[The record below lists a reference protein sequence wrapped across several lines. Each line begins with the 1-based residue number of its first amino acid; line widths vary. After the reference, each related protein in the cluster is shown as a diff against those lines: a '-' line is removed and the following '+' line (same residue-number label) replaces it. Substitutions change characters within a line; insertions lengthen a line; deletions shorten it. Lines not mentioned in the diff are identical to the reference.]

1 MEFENIA
8 WVKLF
13 WVDISLLTVGPRYQ
27 LKKIVDNLFWC
38 LFFSPTKAI
47 APILL
52 EDMRKVA
59 VERKGETNFFTSQNI
74 KDCMKKVIA
83 VNLHQ
88 VSQPPYFFFSLSIGN
103 VVLVDFALLIAR

>member
-1 MEFENIA
+1 MF
-8 WVKLF
+8 F
-13 WVDISLLTVGPRYQ
+13 F
-27 LKKIVDNLFWC
+27 LK
-38 LFFSPTKAI
+38 FSPTKAI

-59 VERKGETNFFTSQNI
+59 VERKGETNFFTSQMI

-88 VSQPPYFFFSLSIGN
+88 VSYLYSGHSRIN
-103 VVLVDFALLIAR
+103 